1 MTFIAAQMLT
11 KEEKDKAETIFK
23 AMNITRSGKLS
34 KTEVKAG
41 FLSVFKTF
49 LSDKEIDE
57 IFNRVDCDGT
67 GEIEYSEF
75 VIACMDEEDLLS
87 TARLRKAFQLFD
99 QDNGGSITVDEL
111 REIFKFFNKAGAD
124 LDDEYVEKI
133 IAAVDADGSGDVSFA
148 EFVEMM
154 THGVPAAD

>member
-1 MTFIAAQMLT
+1 MTFIASQLLT
-11 KEEKDKAETIFK
+11 KEEKDKTETIFK
-23 AMNITRSGKLS
+23 AMNITRCGKLS

-41 FLSVFKTF
+41 FFTVFNAF

-75 VIACMDEEDLLS
+75 VVASMAEEDLLS

-99 QDNGGSITVDEL
+99 KDNGGTITVDEL
-111 REIFKFFNKAGAD
+111 REIFAFFNKAGAD

-133 IAAVDADGSGDVSFA
+133 IVAIDADGTGDVSFE
-148 EFVEMM
+148 EFVAMM
-154 THGVPAAD
+154 KNGVPDAD